1 MVVGIDWSISSP
13 AWTIITD
20 SGKWQYHFFIDEKT
34 LKRNLPFTEDNSF
47 CYHIYPQYETQ
58 ADRYIK
64 LANILHQTVLD
75 ARRLSINFAET
86 PLVYLEGYSYAAKG
100 FVFNIA
106 ESTGVMKAILYEK
119 EKIDPKIIP
128 SSHWK
133 SVHGLK
139 GNSDKRTVIDYIN
152 DKWKMNLYEL
162 FAINRDRK
170 NLGVITD
177 IADSI
182 CIATCGEDE

>member
-1 MVVGIDWSISSP
+1 MVVGIDWSITSP
-13 AWTIITD
+13 AWTIVTD
-20 SGKWQYHFFIDEKT
+20 EGKHQYHFFIDEKT

-47 CYHIYPQYETQ
+47 YFHIYPQYETQ
-58 ADRYIK
+58 SDRYIK
-64 LANILHQTVLD
+64 LANILYQTILD
-75 ARRLSINFAET
+75 ERRLSIDFVAS
-86 PLVYLEGYSYAAKG
+86 PLVYLEGYSYAARG

-106 ESTGVMKAILYEK
+106 ESTGVMKSVLYEK
-119 EKIDPKIIP
+119 GNIEPKIIP

-133 SVHGLK
+133 RVHGLK

-152 DKWKMNLYEL
+152 DKCKMNLYEL
-162 FAINRDRK
+162 FAINRDKK

-182 CIATCGEDE
+182 CIATCGENE